1 MLQALSD
8 SCIFILAMLSAATKL
23 TMDGTSFDLTEHEGS
38 NLSPFLLKLF
48 NEVCNFYMSET
59 HHFCITIMICI
70 ERNAS

>member
-48 NEVCNFYMSET
+48 NEVCNFYMS
-59 HHFCITIMICI
+59 
-70 ERNAS
+70 